1 MKTDWK
7 VFVMS
12 VLFASTCAA
21 ASAVLAEGLEDV
33 DAAWVR
39 AVKAGSL
46 EHVVDLYAPDA
57 TLYAPDLMEAK
68 GTEAIRKLYAEML
81 GSMTIKDFV
90 FLEQNYTTKGNF
102 SVGWGRFLLTG
113 EPKAGGA
120 PVKPVKMEGRFTSVA
135 ERKGGKWR
143 YIVVHASLPLP
154 APPKA
159 PAAGAPPKP

>member
-12 VLFASTCAA
+12 VLFASACAA

-68 GTEAIRKLYAEML
+68 GTEAIRKLYGEML
-81 GSMTIKDFV
+81 GSIPAGHPHN
-90 FLEQNYTTKGNF
+90 LETHQHGTRRQGTCRRRGKQ
-102 SVGWGRFLLTG
+102 
-113 EPKAGGA
+113 AGCCRG
-120 PVKPVKMEGRFTSVA
+120 
-135 ERKGGKWR
+135 
-143 YIVVHASLPLP
+143 
-154 APPKA
+154 PP
-159 PAAGAPPKP
+159 

>member
-1 MKTDWK
+1 MKTSWK

-90 FLEQNYTTKGNF
+90 FLEQNYTTKGNL

-113 EPKAGGA
+113 EPRAEGA
-120 PVKPVKMEGRFTSVA
+120 PVKVEGRFTSVA

-154 APPKA
+154 APQA
-159 PAAGAPPKP
+159 PAPVAPLKP